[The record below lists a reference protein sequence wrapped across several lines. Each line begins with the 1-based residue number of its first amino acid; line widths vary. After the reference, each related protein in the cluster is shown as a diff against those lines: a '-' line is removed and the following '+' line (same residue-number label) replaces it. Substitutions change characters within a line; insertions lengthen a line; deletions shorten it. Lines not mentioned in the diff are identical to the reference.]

1 MHKRFVVILMLAGVP
16 GLLSITGC
24 AQPEPEPQIVTSPAQ
39 QPTVTL
45 PTQHLIAGRSAENRP
60 ILYQVFGTGADIVL
74 IIATIHGNESAGTTL
89 VRRLAQQL
97 EERPQLLSG
106 RTVVVIP
113 VANPDGM
120 AYSTRYNANG
130 VDLNRNFNT
139 ANRINDAVC
148 GRSPLSEPEARVL
161 EGLIRQYRP
170 DRIISIHQPLACIDY
185 DGPGQS
191 LALRMAQYCDL
202 PIKKLGAKP
211 GSLGS
216 YAGVRLAIPIITLEM
231 RQSDSYL
238 STDALW
244 QRYGRALLAAVV
256 YPNDPQ

>member
-1 MHKRFVVILMLAGVP
+1 MHKRLVVILMLAGVP

-24 AQPEPEPQIVTSPAQ
+24 SQPEPEPQIVTSPTQ
-39 QPTVTL
+39 QPTITL

-60 ILYQVFGTGADIVL
+60 IMYQVFGTGPDVVL
-74 IIATIHGNESAGTTL
+74 IIATIHGDEAAGVPL
-89 VRRLAQQL
+89 ARRLAQHL
-97 EERPQLLSG
+97 ERQPNVFSG
-106 RTVVVIP
+106 RTVALVP
-113 VANPDGM
+113 VANPDGL
-120 AYSTRYNANG
+120 AYNTRHNANG

-139 ANRINDAVC
+139 ANRINDSVC

-161 EGLIRQYRP
+161 EGLIRKYRP
-170 DRIISIHQPLACIDY
+170 DRIVSIHQPLACIDY

-191 LALRMAQYCDL
+191 LASRMAQYCDL

-244 QRYGRALLAAVV
+244 QRYGNALLAAIA
-256 YPNDPQ
+256 YPENPQ